1 MICTAPLKAW
11 QTTERGLRQSRT
23 PHARSSCIIGNFL
36 TIAWGTETLAIGDS
50 QVRSY
55 DRRTVRSGLC
65 ARKLQALYH
74 KRPTD
79 GSEPTTVGC
88 SVERGSQW
96 RCKDRCLRST
106 FVGFKPFRQ
115 TSSFLGEAQNKTPQ
129 HKTPNCQPLRS
140 FSPVKPVVNR
150 LRHQQIHAKVKRT
163 GSLIRPGICAF
174 CLTAGRNP
182 AQVRLAILLA
192 FHGAVQII
200 SRSSPTHDLERRL
213 VQFLRLHRA
222 TLGLLSCL
230 IPEGCG
236 PDAAGFSGP
245 YSSVLC
251 HPFERHCCR
260 PSALDTS
267 TTALTARKST
277 SCSIMGLSLGDRRSF
292 GPLSCTYVISFPGPH
307 SEPPVISVSPVHR
320 DRHSRPAR
328 APVYAPAHLPSHA
341 ASPITQTPARSKS
354 ARLCAP
360 RGGCCRFVLRSAG
373 FSR

>member
-1 MICTAPLKAW
+1 MAVQGQMLTFNVRRFKAF
-11 QTTERGLRQSRT
+11 
-23 PHARSSCIIGNFL
+23 SSNF
-36 TIAWGTETLAIGDS
+36 E
-50 QVRSY
+50 
-55 DRRTVRSGLC
+55 
-65 ARKLQALYH
+65 
-74 KRPTD
+74 
-79 GSEPTTVGC
+79 
-88 SVERGSQW
+88 
-96 RCKDRCLRST
+96 
-106 FVGFKPFRQ
+106 
-115 TSSFLGEAQNKTPQ
+115 FLGGGPEQNTSTQ
-129 HKTPNCQPLRS
+129 NTQLS
-140 FSPVKPVVNR
+140 TASTFSPVKPVANR
-150 LRHQQIHAKVKRT
+150 LLHQQIHAKVKRT

-182 AQVRLAILLA
+182 AHVRLAILLA

-213 VQFLRLHRA
+213 VQFLRLPRA

-267 TTALTARKST
+267 TTALTALKST

-307 SEPPVISVSPVHR
+307 SELPVSLFSLVYR
-320 DRHSRPAR
+320 DRHGRLAR
-328 APVYAPAHLPSHA
+328 APVHAPAHLPSHV
-341 ASPITQTPARSKS
+341 ASPTSHTGGGLNRPTC
-354 ARLCAP
+354 ARL
-360 RGGCCRFVLRSAG
+360 VAG
-373 FSR
+373 AAAL